1 VASDQ
6 PILQYPPASLG
17 TLVNPSTLN
26 TYLSCLDRRES
37 PDHKCNR
44 AVLLSGCRQ
53 TVVNEAPMV
62 ISGLV
67 DDLRFTCKSLEKES
81 APEGT
86 RTPGLRHA
94 RAARALL
101 ARTIL
106 SKNSAH
112 LRGFWQPWHALF
124 SVLFGSIL
132 ARLLH
137 LCCTVNA
144 KLAKGEWESLRNS
157 LMPE

>member
-1 VASDQ
+1 MERVGASFASQRGLRCCTKPQGVFGFCGFLSDFY
-6 PILQYPPASLG
+6 LQVGGKRSG
-17 TLVNPSTLN
+17 
-26 TYLSCLDRRES
+26 
-37 PDHKCNR
+37 PD
-44 AVLLSGCRQ
+44 
-53 TVVNEAPMV
+53 E
-62 ISGLV
+62 
-67 DDLRFTCKSLEKES
+67 
-81 APEGT
+81 T
-86 RTPGLRHA
+86 RTRDFRHA

-144 KLAKGEWESLRNS
+144 KLAKGEWESLQNS

>member
-1 VASDQ
+1 VTERRPYEKGDRQQQDLEEDLVASDQ

-17 TLVNPSTLN
+17 TLANPSTLN

-67 DDLRFTCKSLEKES
+67 DDLRFTCKSSEKES

-94 RAARALL
+94 RAPRRFAG
-101 ARTIL
+101 
-106 SKNSAH
+106 S
-112 LRGFWQPWHALF
+112 FWSLQ
-124 SVLFGSIL
+124 
-132 ARLLH
+132 
-137 LCCTVNA
+137 NA
-144 KLAKGEWESLRNS
+144 CK
-157 LMPE
+157 